1 MSYKFFMDSTN
12 LIQSIKNKIWRQK
25 ETVSQMTRMFMEVSY
40 VRASPQHPHRTL
52 RSRKHDWRRK
62 SLPQA
67 RGEVGEKQL
76 SLQLILGAFQVPN
89 KQESVRYHS
98 PADSDWRQQP
108 VTAEDL
114 FTGFLF
120 MFVCIH
126 WKSETDSNITHGLK
140 KTSYLS
146 LVLKNKTENR
156 KHKKR
161 ISPLFY
167 ILSIVFFFWHFCF
180 SSSANN
186 LKCIRT
192 KIPASDSIFSIAK

>member
-1 MSYKFFMDSTN
+1 M
-12 LIQSIKNKIWRQK
+12 
-25 ETVSQMTRMFMEVSY
+25 
-40 VRASPQHPHRTL
+40 AP
-52 RSRKHDWRRK
+52 
-62 SLPQA
+62 
-67 RGEVGEKQL
+67 EVGEKRL

-89 KQESVRYHS
+89 KQKSVRYHS

-156 KHKKR
+156 KHKKESVHSS
-161 ISPLFY
+161 ISCLLY
-167 ILSIVFFFWHFCF
+167 FFFG
-180 SSSANN
+180 
-186 LKCIRT
+186 
-192 KIPASDSIFSIAK
+192 IFALAVLQIILNV